1 MTEMKIVVMGTGGV
15 GGYFGARL
23 AAAGHDVGFVARGKH
38 LAAIKRNGLKVL
50 SEKGDATI
58 HPAKASDTPGD
69 LGVADIVL
77 FCVKAYDTES
87 AAELI
92 KPVVGPNTGVI
103 PFLNGISHM
112 EILERVLGPGHVIGG
127 VANISALIEE
137 PGVIRHF
144 ASMQTLRVG
153 EMDDATTAR
162 TVAFRAACIEA
173 GIDAPVPSS
182 IQRELWQKFVMICTL
197 AGANCLT
204 RLPLG
209 NCRRDP
215 ATRVLMETLAHET
228 VAVAKALSVPLP
240 EDQVERTMAVL
251 DVLPATMKASILA
264 ALERGEK
271 LEASALNGSVSRLGK
286 AHGINTPMNYT
297 VYASLA
303 PHENGTPLNPDPRH
317 PTV

>member
-1 MTEMKIVVMGTGGV
+1 MKIVVMGTGGV

-38 LAAIKRNGLKVL
+38 LAAIKSKGLKVL
-50 SEKGDATI
+50 SEKGDVTI
-58 HPAKASDTPGD
+58 HPARASDTPGD
-69 LGVADIVL
+69 LGIADIVL

-92 KPVVGPNTGVI
+92 KPVVGPDTGVI
-103 PFLNGISHM
+103 PFLNGIDHM
-112 EILERVLGPGHVIGG
+112 EILERVLGPSHVMGG
-127 VANISALIEE
+127 VANISALIEK

-144 ASMQTLRVG
+144 ASMQILRVG
-153 EMDDATTAR
+153 EMDDAATPR
-162 TVAFRAACIEA
+162 IEAFRAACAEA

-209 NCRRDP
+209 NCRSHP
-215 ATRVLMETLAHET
+215 ATRALMESLANET
-228 VAVAKALSVPLP
+228 VAVAKALSIPLP

-251 DVLPATMKASILA
+251 DMLPPTMKASILA

-271 LEASALNGSVSRLGK
+271 LEASALNGSVARLGE
-286 AHGINTPMNYT
+286 AHGINTPMNHT
-297 VYASLA
+297 VYAALA
-303 PHENGTPLNPDPRH
+303 PHENGTVAAP
-317 PTV
+317 

>member
-1 MTEMKIVVMGTGGV
+1 MKIVVMGTGGV

-23 AAAGHDVGFVARGKH
+23 AAAGHDVGFVARGQH

-50 SEKGDATI
+50 SEKGDLTI
-58 HPAKASDTPGD
+58 HPARASDTPGD
-69 LGVADIVL
+69 LGIADIVL

-92 KPVVGPNTGVI
+92 KPVVGPDTGVI
-103 PFLNGISHM
+103 PFLNGIGHM
-112 EILERVLGPGHVIGG
+112 EILERVLGPSHVMGG
-127 VANISALIEE
+127 VANISALIEK

-144 ASMQTLRVG
+144 ASMQILRVG
-153 EMDDATTAR
+153 EMDDAATPR
-162 TVAFRAACIEA
+162 IEAFRAACAEA

-209 NCRRDP
+209 NCRSHP
-215 ATRVLMETLAHET
+215 ATRALMESLANET
-228 VAVAKALSVPLP
+228 VAVAKALSIPLP

-251 DVLPATMKASILA
+251 DMLPPTMKASILA

-271 LEASALNGSVSRLGK
+271 LEASALNGSVARLGE
-286 AHGINTPMNYT
+286 AHGINTPMNHT
-297 VYASLA
+297 VYAALA
-303 PHENGTPLNPDPRH
+303 PHENGTVAAP
-317 PTV
+317 

>member
-1 MTEMKIVVMGTGGV
+1 MKIVVMGTGGV

-38 LAAIKRNGLKVL
+38 LAAIKSNGLKVL
-50 SEKGDATI
+50 SEKGDVTI
-58 HPAKASDTPGD
+58 HPARASDTPGD
-69 LGVADIVL
+69 LGIADIVL

-92 KPVVGPNTGVI
+92 KPVVGPDTGVI
-103 PFLNGISHM
+103 PFLNGIGHM
-112 EILERVLGPGHVIGG
+112 EILERVLGPSHVMGG
-127 VANISALIEE
+127 VANISALIEK

-144 ASMQTLRVG
+144 ASMQILRVG
-153 EMDDATTAR
+153 EMDDAATPR
-162 TVAFRAACIEA
+162 IEAFRAACAEA

-209 NCRRDP
+209 NCRSHP
-215 ATRVLMETLAHET
+215 ATRALMESLANET
-228 VAVAKALSVPLP
+228 VAVAKALSIPLP

-251 DVLPATMKASILA
+251 DMLPPTMKASILA

-271 LEASALNGSVSRLGK
+271 LEASALNGSVARLGE
-286 AHGINTPMNYT
+286 AHGINTPMNHT
-297 VYASLA
+297 VYAALA
-303 PHENGTPLNPDPRH
+303 PHENGTVAAP
-317 PTV
+317 